1 MKKLLATLSI
11 LALTAGAVSAQE
23 ASGSGSGAAAV
34 AGSASLSRAEAY
46 SNGYTDNSETDV
58 NPAAIA
64 PNLAGLYASPHTCM
78 GSSTASVGINGV
90 FSMGAGST
98 WQDDECNKREAVKL
112 AAQLGLKQAAAAV
125 FYDIGVVKDVIG
137 VAENADLRAQ
147 QEAAQLAGI
156 KMSSRATA
164 ARTSSPVTGETVEA
178 KSNRPF
184 WCDNAGPG
192 NARWNECVD

>member
-23 ASGSGSGAAAV
+23 AGAGSGAAAV
-34 AGSASLSRAEAY
+34 AGSASVSRAEAF
-46 SNGYTDNSETDV
+46 SNGYTDNSDTDIS
-58 NPAAIA
+58 PAAIA

-147 QEAAQLAGI
+147 QEAQQLAGI
-156 KMSSRATA
+156 KMSARSGARSTA
-164 ARTSSPVTGETVEA
+164 PAAAGQETRA
-178 KSNRPF
+178 KSNRPH
-184 WCDNAGPG
+184 WCDNAGPS
-192 NARWNECVD
+192 NARWNECVE